1 MNSFFDHLNGKT
13 KSKKLR
19 PKGVLTKKIKCS
31 SDCMDISNVKVYT
44 IHYPLTIEDEGCR
57 VNTYKAHIV
66 SIWNIK
72 Q

>member
-1 MNSFFDHLNGKT
+1 M
-13 KSKKLR
+13 R

-31 SDCMDISNVKVYT
+31 SDCMDISNVRVYT
-44 IHYPLTIEDEGCR
+44 VHYPLTIEDEGCR

-66 SIWNIK
+66 PIWNIK